1 MSSPFCPKCQTIF
14 DITQSLSEKIQQDGG
29 VSNVDNIE
37 KIITMILNNDKIS
50 QNDINKMITN
60 ISITQI
66 IEHPIYEQ
74 LDFKKKNIVYN
85 KIQFYIPHTK
95 KNVSID
101 EHSGG
106 NKTQSLIYKQ
116 SRSEQLEISDK
127 NIAYYRCTYCNY
139 TEYIKPGK
147 LIYSKSSEY
156 EIGQTSFD
164 TTNMKYNPIIPY
176 TRNYICPNGKCI
188 SHKKP
193 GKKEAKFFRIGEKYN
208 TIYICMACDESFSI
222 NLNVQIKH

>member
-14 DITQSLSEKIQQDGG
+14 DITHSLSEKTQQDGG
-29 VSNVDNIE
+29 VNNIE
-37 KIITMILNNDKIS
+37 KMITMILNNDKIS

-60 ISITQI
+60 TSITQI
-66 IEHPIYEQ
+66 TEHPSYEE
-74 LDFKKKNIVYN
+74 LDPSKKNIVYN
-85 KIQFYIPHTK
+85 RIQIYIPQTPNIK
-95 KNVSID
+95 I
-101 EHSGG
+101 GG
-106 NKTQSLIYKQ
+106 NKTKPLIYKQ
-116 SRSEQLEISDK
+116 SRGEQLEISDK

-139 TEYIKPGK
+139 TEYIKPGT

-176 TRNYICPNGKCI
+176 TRNYICPNKKCI
-188 SHKKP
+188 SHKNPK
-193 GKKEAKFFRIGEKYN
+193 KKEAKFFRIGEKYN